1 MPSTEQALSSAA
13 IVTLAER
20 EVGGYGLEVDLR
32 SRVAAAVEWIN
43 DRGPYSTTQ
52 VREMQAQLVHLLAR
66 RLAISLDRRRFPEI
80 AQVKIDR
87 PIFIIGFARS
97 GTTLLHSLIAED
109 PDMLKPESWHMYSP
123 SPPPGA
129 GPIAAER
136 IAYAQRQVE
145 AWMDFCPA
153 QKPMHPYVDKGAH
166 QPIEDEEVFALDFNT
181 AYPYHFY
188 KVPTLDGHVTFGS
201 ALDGFRFHRN
211 FLQHLQWNTGKS
223 RWICK
228 GPSHQINLAALFE
241 VYPDAMCIWAHRPIG
256 EIYASQVSL
265 RAAIFDTITGRPNDW
280 ASQAKGYAEGLKRA
294 VDTLMASD
302 LIDDPRVLHI
312 TFRDIA
318 KDPLSA
324 VRQVYA
330 HAGLA
335 VSEPFERRV
344 KAWLTDPENATDR
357 FSRYP
362 YSFEAFGLD
371 KKWVE
376 DLFADYSHR
385 FGLA

>member
-1 MPSTEQALSSAA
+1 MRHDFHGEGTNLPSTEQALSSAA

-241 VYPDAMCIWAHRPIG
+241 VYPD
-256 EIYASQVSL
+256 
-265 RAAIFDTITGRPNDW
+265 
-280 ASQAKGYAEGLKRA
+280 
-294 VDTLMASD
+294 
-302 LIDDPRVLHI
+302 
-312 TFRDIA
+312 
-318 KDPLSA
+318 
-324 VRQVYA
+324 
-330 HAGLA
+330 
-335 VSEPFERRV
+335 
-344 KAWLTDPENATDR
+344 
-357 FSRYP
+357 
-362 YSFEAFGLD
+362 
-371 KKWVE
+371 
-376 DLFADYSHR
+376 
-385 FGLA
+385 